1 MFGSETCEI
10 CPKVLRNVYVKF
22 TESSKPVQEDPY
34 GPMYGPIRAHIGAHK
49 GPNPDRVP
57 TRTGP
62 QTGPGPNPARSSAPR
77 PDLA

>member
-34 GPMYGPIRAHIGAHK
+34 GPTYGPIRAHIGAHK
-49 GPNPDRVP
+49 GPNPDRAP
-57 TRTGP
+57 TR
-62 QTGPGPNPARSSAPR
+62 PGALRPALTSLEPGVV
-77 PDLA
+77 DDT